1 MLRIAKNLLVILS
14 FFTIFICNIKAEVV
28 KYQILIEE
36 ENRQIDSTSVTY
48 LKLNNGNPP
57 VISAIMNDD
66 LEITVVNKSLKDMI
80 IHWHGLIVPNNMD
93 GVVDVNMKPIKS
105 GETFVYKFKVKQ
117 YGTFWYHAHGF
128 EEAMGVRGAIV
139 FYENKIAK
147 ENDRSEV
154 LIFEGDL
161 GKDPIEV
168 FKNLTGKNSEMKH
181 GEMQNEEMKHEEMN
195 HGEMQNEEMKHEE
208 MNHSEMQNE
217 EMKHGEM
224 KHGEMQ
230 NEEMKHGEMQ
240 NGGMG
245 KSMMNHF
252 SDVEYVD
259 LLVNNKNVE
268 VLDKLEDGRVR
279 LRIINAFIDGFLNF
293 KYSGGDME
301 IVSADGVDVNPIKVD
316 TLSVAMGETYDIV
329 VRLKVGLAYELR
341 AYLLGSKNNDYVSTF
356 VGNGDKVYVNDENDS
371 KNNQKYVSH
380 YLELKSIIPSYLDY
394 YKKNLNVK
402 TKIEFNLKGN
412 HQKYDFIIADSDG
425 KKIDLMKIKLG
436 DVIRVRIKNKTMMPH
451 PMHLHGFFFKLIE
464 FNGKTVDLIK
474 HTINLEHMDYAVIE
488 FVADAEG
495 KWLYHCHNLF
505 HMANGMM
512 MIFEVEKK

>member
-1 MLRIAKNLLVILS
+1 
-14 FFTIFICNIKAEVV
+14 
-28 KYQILIEE
+28 
-36 ENRQIDSTSVTY
+36 
-48 LKLNNGNPP
+48 
-57 VISAIMNDD
+57 MN
-66 LEITVVNKSLKDMI
+66 
-80 IHWHGLIVPNNMD
+80 
-93 GVVDVNMKPIKS
+93 
-105 GETFVYKFKVKQ
+105 
-117 YGTFWYHAHGF
+117 
-128 EEAMGVRGAIV
+128 
-139 FYENKIAK
+139 
-147 ENDRSEV
+147 
-154 LIFEGDL
+154 
-161 GKDPIEV
+161 
-168 FKNLTGKNSEMKH
+168 
-181 GEMQNEEMKHEEMN
+181 HEEMN
-195 HGEMQNEEMKHEE
+195 HEEMNHEE
-208 MNHSEMQNE
+208 MNHE
-217 EMKHGEM
+217 EM

-230 NEEMKHGEMQ
+230 NEEMKHGNMNNEEM
-240 NGGMG
+240 NHRGMV
-245 KSMMNHF
+245 KSMINHF

-268 VLDKLEDGRVR
+268 VLDKLEDGRIR

-329 VRLKVGLAYELR
+329 VKLKVGVAYELR
-341 AYLLGSKNNDYVSTF
+341 AYLLGDKNNDYVSTF
-356 VGNGDKVYVNDENDS
+356 VGNGDKVYVNDENDLE
-371 KNNQKYVSH
+371 NNQKYVSH

-402 TKIEFNLKGN
+402 TKIEFNLQGN
-412 HQKYDFIIADSDG
+412 HKKYDFVIADSSG

-451 PMHLHGFFFKLIE
+451 PMHLHGFFFKVIE
-464 FNGKTVDLIK
+464 FNGQTVNLIK
-474 HTINLEHMDYAVIE
+474 HTINLEHMNSAVIE

>member
-36 ENRQIDSTSVTY
+36 ENRQIDSTNVTY

-168 FKNLTGKNSEMKH
+168 FKNLTGKNS
-181 GEMQNEEMKHEEMN
+181 
-195 HGEMQNEEMKHEE
+195 
-208 MNHSEMQNE
+208 
-217 EMKHGEM
+217 
-224 KHGEMQ
+224 
-230 NEEMKHGEMQ
+230 EMKHGEMQ